1 MEKSSSISNLLINGC
16 TVSDPL
22 EMANHF
28 NNFFTSI
35 SSDIVREINPT
46 DENVNYDNDKP
57 LFSFLNTSLT
67 ETEIINATKQLQAKK
82 TPDILGFSVWL
93 IQQVILA
100 ISVPLLQ
107 IFSTSFSAGSVP
119 DQLKIAKII
128 PVFKSGS
135 KDCMDNYRPISLSC
149 FSKILEKIVCTR
161 LTEFLNH
168 NNLIKNSQYGFK
180 KKHATVHPLVH
191 FLNFVSTALDKKE
204 HTVAIFCYLRK
215 AFDTVDH
222 NILL

>member
-1 MEKSSSISNLLINGC
+1 
-16 TVSDPL
+16 
-22 EMANHF
+22 MANHF

-35 SSDIVREINPT
+35 SSDIVSKIDPMDHPP
-46 DENVNYDNDKP
+46 DENVNFDNDIP

-67 ETEIINATKQLQAKK
+67 GTEIINATKQLQAKK
-82 TPDILGFSVWL
+82 TPDILGFSVWP
-93 IQQVILA
+93 IQQVILT
-100 ISVPLLQ
+100 ISVPLFQ

-135 KDCMDNYRPISLSC
+135 KDCMDNLRPISLLGC
-149 FSKILEKIVCTR
+149 FYKILGKIVCTR

-168 NNLIKNSQYGFK
+168 NNLITNSQYRFR
-180 KKHATVHPLVH
+180 KKHATVYPLVH
-191 FLNFVSTALDKKE
+191 YLNFVSTALDKKE